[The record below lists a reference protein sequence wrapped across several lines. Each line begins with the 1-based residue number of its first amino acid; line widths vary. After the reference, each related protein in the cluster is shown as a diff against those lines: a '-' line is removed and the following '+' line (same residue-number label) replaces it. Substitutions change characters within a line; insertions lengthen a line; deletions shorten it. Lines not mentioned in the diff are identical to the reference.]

1 MTKQK
6 FDVGTASVGELVA
19 EFSNLAREKGCAIR
33 PGAPLIDRRPEAEK
47 EAFRTRGRELIRAL
61 RERAAIDDVRPLF
74 ESADDDVRGFAASA
88 LDFFDEELAAAAFS
102 GVLYGVPT
110 VRTLQLTRSARS
122 LDSTGPLLDR
132 MTEDELYA
140 RFIDVASRIYATRFF
155 DWLGD
160 DGEGVAG
167 RSADT
172 DNRNHWIREEVL
184 VLREL
189 KSRGALARVLP
200 LLDDP
205 NPVIRAEA
213 AIACLALATDR
224 AVAILEDRAR
234 HIAGYGAESLEA
246 SEAKDA
252 LRNWRAGKAVIW
264 DVV

>member
-6 FDVGTASVGELVA
+6 FDVRTASAAELVD

-33 PGAPLIDRRPEAEK
+33 PGAPLVDPRPEAEK

-61 RERAAIDDVRPLF
+61 RQGATIEEVRPLF
-74 ESADDDVRGFAASA
+74 ESAADDVRGFAASS

-110 VRTLQLTRSARS
+110 MRALELTRSART
-122 LDSTGPLLDR
+122 LDSAGPHLAR
-132 MTEDELYA
+132 MTEDELSA
-140 RFIDVASRIYATRFF
+140 RFIDVATRIYATRFF

-167 RSADT
+167 PNADS

-189 KSRGALARVLP
+189 KSRGALATVLP
-200 LLDDP
+200 SLDDS
-205 NPVIRAEA
+205 NPVVRTEA
-213 AIACLALATDR
+213 AIACLALATDK
-224 AVAILEDRAR
+224 AVAILEDRVR
-234 HIAGYGAESLEA
+234 QIAGYGAEALEA
-246 SEAKDA
+246 SEARDA
-252 LRNWRAGKAVIW
+252 LRNWRAGKAVISG
-264 DVV
+264 VV